1 MAEDEMEEERR
12 LSNRITFRRGIKYG
26 RPNPE
31 YRGDIFDLSADG
43 ILVKGKKLYPPYS
56 TIIIEKDDI
65 DRFVGKV
72 VWSSELISG
81 KTHRMGIK
89 FLKPGERLH
98 QIYQQK
104 VNK

>member
-1 MAEDEMEEERR
+1 MEEERR
-12 LSNRITFRRGIKYG
+12 LSNRITFRRGITYG

-43 ILVKGKKLYPPYS
+43 ILVKGKKLYPPNS

-72 VWSSELISG
+72 VWSSELNSDKI
-81 KTHRMGIK
+81 HRMGIK
-89 FLKPGERLH
+89 FLRPGERLF

>member
-1 MAEDEMEEERR
+1 MKEERR
-12 LSNRITFRRGIKYG
+12 LSNRITFTSGIKYG

-31 YRGDIFDLSADG
+31 YRGNIVDLSAGG
-43 ILVKGKKLYPPYS
+43 IGIRGKKLYPPNS
-56 TIIIEKDDI
+56 TIVVVKDDI
-65 DRFVGKV
+65 DRFLGEV

-81 KTHRMGIK
+81 KTYRMGIK
-89 FLKPGERLH
+89 FLRPGERLF

>member
-1 MAEDEMEEERR
+1 MEEERR
-12 LSNRITFRRGIKYG
+12 LSNRITFRSRIKYG

-31 YRGDIFDLSADG
+31 YRGYIVDLSEGG
-43 ILVKGKKLYPPYS
+43 IGIRGKKLYPPNS
-56 TIIIEKDDI
+56 TIVIVKDNI
-65 DRFVGKV
+65 DRFAGEV

-89 FLKPGERLH
+89 FLRPGEKLFH
-98 QIYQQK
+98 IYQQK

>member
-1 MAEDEMEEERR
+1 MEEERR
-12 LSNRITFRRGIKYG
+12 LTNRINFRSGIKYG

-31 YRGDIFDLSADG
+31 YRGSIFDLSAGG
-43 ILVKGKKLYPPYS
+43 IGIRGEKLYPPNS

-72 VWSSELISG
+72 VWSSELISD

-89 FLKPGERLH
+89 FLKPGERLF

-104 VNK
+104 VKEE

>member
-1 MAEDEMEEERR
+1 MEEERR
-12 LSNRITFRRGIKYG
+12 LTNRINFRSGIKYG
-26 RPNPE
+26 SPNPE
-31 YRGDIFDLSADG
+31 YRGYIVNLSEDG
-43 ILVKGKKLYPPYS
+43 IGIRGEMLYPPNT
-56 TIIIEKDDI
+56 TINIVKDDI

-72 VWSSELISG
+72 VWSSKLISD

-104 VNK
+104 VKEE

>member
-1 MAEDEMEEERR
+1 MEEERR
-12 LSNRITFRRGIKYG
+12 LSNRITFRSGIKYG

-31 YRGDIFDLSADG
+31 YRGDIFDLSAGG
-43 ILVKGKKLYPPYS
+43 IGIRGKKLYPPNT
-56 TIIIEKDDI
+56 TIVVVKDNI
-65 DRFVGKV
+65 DRFVVEV

-81 KTHRMGIK
+81 KTHLMGIK
-89 FLKPGERLH
+89 FLRPRERLF

>member
-1 MAEDEMEEERR
+1 MEEERR
-12 LSNRITFRRGIKYG
+12 LSNRITFRRRIKYG

-31 YRGDIFDLSADG
+31 YRGYIVNLSEDG
-43 ILVKGKKLYPPYS
+43 IGIRGEKLYPPNS
-56 TIIIEKDDI
+56 TINIEKDDI

-81 KTHRMGIK
+81 NTHRMGIK
-89 FLKPGERLH
+89 FLRPGERLF

-104 VNK
+104 VNE

>member
-1 MAEDEMEEERR
+1 MKEERR
-12 LSNRITFRRGIKYG
+12 LSNRINFRSGIKYG

-31 YRGDIFDLSADG
+31 YRGYIVNLSAEG
-43 ILVKGKKLYPPYS
+43 IGIKGRKLYPPNS

-65 DRFVGKV
+65 DRFLCEV

-89 FLKPGERLH
+89 FLKPGERLF

>member
-1 MAEDEMEEERR
+1 MKEERR
-12 LSNRITFRRGIKYG
+12 LSNRINFRSGIKYG
-26 RPNPE
+26 SPNPE
-31 YRGDIFDLSADG
+31 YRGNIFDLSAGG
-43 ILVKGKKLYPPYS
+43 IGIKGKKLYPPNS
-56 TIIIEKDDI
+56 TIVVVKDNI
-65 DRFVGKV
+65 DRFVGEV

-89 FLKPGERLH
+89 FLRPGERLH